1 MKIIDNKKDYYDYL
15 GGVYGID
22 PLAVYDR
29 RGSVKVGPGNYTVS
43 TYPPFWFDKDYDSEL
58 SFVRRQSDR
67 TGFFILEVGYTQY
80 WFSICRKVNGENR
93 FKPELMEKR
102 RVEKKAGDAPLV
114 LMPANPRRF
123 DYRLWKRLD
132 KTELVPDSN
141 RDLYIN
147 NPILSGTYIPGFIP
161 AEEIW
166 NELSSYLLSV
176 REKPFVDKQT
186 DVEKVVSHGFDKKT
200 SFRGK

>member
-43 TYPPFWFDKDYDSEL
+43 TYPRVWFDKDYDSEL
-58 SFVRRQSDR
+58 SFVRKQSDR
-67 TGFFILEVGYTQY
+67 TGFFILEVGYMQY
-80 WFSICRKVNGENR
+80 WFSICRRVNGENR
-93 FKPELMEKR
+93 FEPELMDKR
-102 RVEKKAGDAPLV
+102 RVEKKAGDAPIV
-114 LMPANPRRF
+114 LMPANTRWF
-123 DYRLWKRLD
+123 DYRLWKKLD
-132 KTELVPDSN
+132 KAELVPDSDRN
-141 RDLYIN
+141 LYVN

-161 AEEIW
+161 AEEVW

-176 REKPFVDKQT
+176 REKPFEDKQT

>member
-43 TYPPFWFDKDYDSEL
+43 TYPRFWFDKDYDSEL
-58 SFVRRQSDR
+58 SFVRKQSNR
-67 TGFFILEVGYTQY
+67 TDFFILEVGYMQY
-80 WFSICRKVNGENR
+80 WFSICRRLNGENR
-93 FKPELMEKR
+93 FEPELMGR
-102 RVEKKAGDAPLV
+102 HRVERKSGDAPMV
-114 LMPANPRRF
+114 LMPADTRWF

-132 KTELVPDSN
+132 KAELVPDSN
-141 RDLYIN
+141 RNLYIN
-147 NPILSGTYIPGFIP
+147 NPILAGTYIPGFIP

-166 NELSSYLLSV
+166 NELSSYLLSI
-176 REKPFVDKQT
+176 REKPFEDKQT

>member
-29 RGSVKVGPGNYTVS
+29 RGSVRVGPGNYVIS
-43 TYPPFWFDKDYDSEL
+43 TYPRFWFDKDYESEL
-58 SFVRRQSDR
+58 LLTRKQNNR
-67 TGFFILEVGYTQY
+67 TGFFILEVGYMQY
-80 WFSICRKVNGENR
+80 WFSICRKMNGDNCFE
-93 FKPELMEKR
+93 PELMGKR
-102 RVEKKAGDAPLV
+102 RVEKKAGDAPMV
-114 LMPANPRRF
+114 LMPADTRVF
-123 DYRLWKRLD
+123 DYKLWKRLD
-132 KTELVPDSN
+132 KPELVPDN
-141 RDLYIN
+141 NHNLYID

-166 NELSSYLLSV
+166 NELSYYLLSV
-176 REKPFVDKQT
+176 REKPFEDKQT